1 MHCSSMKVDLSNFFK
16 DERRQSLV
24 FIDATWQNIKDVQ
37 DHIQNLF
44 SLKDISLLSTDG
56 CFLPPRESIKVLKSA
71 EGLKA
76 FRFANHDKDAF
87 VSPAP
92 VKSSKKR
99 KNRSAEEEV
108 HLDASTPLRP
118 SKRSKNQNNTK
129 WLEIEAKTSLE
140 EAMEHEKEVPGPSV
154 ESKRSKKKGPT
165 KTPEIQPEICHA
177 RAEDEPKNKK
187 KSSKNKNFNNSSDV
201 HAESI
206 HLTNE
211 LQEKGTS
218 APTST
223 SRFTLKKTKMSKNQ
237 SAVKSPEIQSEKSIA
252 MALEKD
258 EAAHDEPVSICER
271 FKVKTL
277 LESPG
282 IPSEASHL
290 AAPDQNKLSPK
301 KLNRSK
307 NKNYPKSPK
316 ISTTAVDKEGETSR
330 PSISF
335 RCPLLELDSN
345 VARTFEFPKK
355 VNEVKIIEHIV
366 LTPINKRY
374 IPKNNKDIANPL
386 AVNGEESSTLTLKS
400 QSIQDVDVPEKLRH
414 TSLQV
419 DAEASLLEDSV
430 AEVTL
435 PKDETETE
443 STLQKDITEA
453 EATRPE
459 DITEAEPS
467 FPGDS
472 TETEPVFPANSTEV
486 ETTLPDDTIESKET
500 HPDDSTEAESIL
512 PDDTNEVDATL
523 PADTSKAE
531 NTLADEAEISEI
543 KNEVDSNAIKLPPVR
558 ICAENVISDS
568 DDDVM
573 VVDDSNMDESDLDSD
588 VEAVPVPKD
597 RNTLDIIKDLL
608 RSATPLSNLPTRGD
622 TVLFKLLKIKGNAS
636 SGTTEFIAGNCTY
649 VNRRTKT
656 ITVETITCPS
666 GIGRIMR
673 QYYVSGLDESSEEV
687 RSLSVQLKDMIEA
700 KIVVATID

>member
-1 MHCSSMKVDLSNFFK
+1 MSNKMHHSSMKVDLSNFFK

-44 SLKDISLLSTDG
+44 SLKDISLLTTDG

-76 FRFANHDKDAF
+76 FRFANNDKDAF

-99 KNRSAEEEV
+99 KNRSAEEEA
-108 HLDASTPLRP
+108 HLDSSTPLRP

-129 WLEIEAKTSLE
+129 WLKIEEKTSPVRGEVHEE
-140 EAMEHEKEVPGPSV
+140 EAPGP
-154 ESKRSKKKGPT
+154 SKRSKNKGSA
-165 KTPEIQPEICHA
+165 KTPEIQSEISSA
-177 RAEDEPKNKK
+177 TSEDEPTKK
-187 KSSKNKNFNNSSDV
+187 KKRSKNKNFDKSSDV
-201 HAESI
+201 RAETL
-206 HLTNE
+206 HLTTE
-211 LQEKGTS
+211 PQEKGTS
-218 APTST
+218 ASIST
-223 SRFTLKKTKMSKNQ
+223 SRCTSKETKMSKNK
-237 SAVKSPEIQSEKSIA
+237 SLAKSPEIQSEKSITV
-252 MALEKD
+252 ALEEDEVAQNKSDSIYERSKD
-258 EAAHDEPVSICER
+258 
-271 FKVKTL
+271 KTL
-277 LESPG
+277 LGFPG
-282 IPSEASHL
+282 IPSETSYL
-290 AAPDQNKLSPK
+290 APPDQIKQSTNT
-301 KLNRSK
+301 LNRSK
-307 NKNYPKSPK
+307 NQNFPKSPK
-316 ISTTAVDKEGETSR
+316 ISTTAADQEGESSPR

-345 VARTFEFPKK
+345 VARSFEIPKK
-355 VNEVKIIEHIV
+355 INEVKILEHIV
-366 LTPINKRY
+366 ITPISNRY
-374 IPKNNKDIANPL
+374 TPRKDKDIAKPV
-386 AVNGEESSTLTLKS
+386 AVNGEKSSTVMLEPE
-400 QSIQDVDVPEKLRH
+400 SIQDVDVPEKLREI
-414 TSLQV
+414 SLPV
-419 DAEASLLEDSV
+419 EAEASLLEDSV
-430 AEVTL
+430 AEATL
-435 PKDETETE
+435 PEDKTET
-443 STLQKDITEA
+443 TLQEDIAEA
-453 EATRPE
+453 ETTRPE
-459 DITEAEPS
+459 EIAEAEPS
-467 FPGDS
+467 SPGDS

-486 ETTLPDDTIESKET
+486 ETTLPDDTIEAEET
-500 HPDDSTEAESIL
+500 QPVDSIEAESIL
-512 PDDTNEVDATL
+512 PDETNEVDISL

-531 NTLADEAEISEI
+531 NPLAEAEISEI
-543 KNEVDSNAIKLPPVR
+543 KIEVESNDRKLPPVR

-573 VVDDSNMDESDLDSD
+573 VVDDSNMDESDSDSD

-597 RNTLDIIKDLL
+597 RNTLDIIRDLL

-622 TVLFKLLKIKGNAS
+622 TVLFKLLKTKGIAS

-700 KIVVATID
+700 KIIVATID

>member
-1 MHCSSMKVDLSNFFK
+1 MHHSSMKVDLSNFFK

-44 SLKDISLLSTDG
+44 SLKDISLLTTDG

-76 FRFANHDKDAF
+76 FRFANNDKDAF

-99 KNRSAEEEV
+99 KNRSAEDEV
-108 HLDASTPLRP
+108 LLDSSTPLRP

-129 WLEIEAKTSLE
+129 WLKIEGKTSPVRAEEREE
-140 EAMEHEKEVPGPSV
+140 EAPGPSV
-154 ESKRSKKKGPT
+154 ESKRSKNKGSA
-165 KTPEIQPEICHA
+165 KTPEIQSEISSA
-177 RAEDEPKNKK
+177 TSEEEPTKKK
-187 KSSKNKNFNNSSDV
+187 KSSKNKNLHKSSDV
-201 HAESI
+201 RAETL
-206 HLTNE
+206 HLTTE

-218 APTST
+218 ASTST
-223 SRFTLKKTKMSKNQ
+223 SRCTSKETKMSKN
-237 SAVKSPEIQSEKSIA
+237 KSLAKSSEIQSEKSITV
-252 MALEKD
+252 ALEKD
-258 EAAHDEPVSICER
+258 EAAQNEYISICKR
-271 FKVKTL
+271 SKVNSP
-277 LESPG
+277 LESPK
-282 IPSEASHL
+282 IPSETSHL
-290 AAPDQNKLSPK
+290 APLDQIKQSTNT
-301 KLNRSK
+301 LNRSK
-307 NKNYPKSPK
+307 NQNYPKSPI
-316 ISTTAVDKEGETSR
+316 ISTTAADQEGETSPR

-345 VARTFEFPKK
+345 VARSFEIPKK
-355 VNEVKIIEHIV
+355 INEVKILEHIV
-366 LTPINKRY
+366 ITPISNRY
-374 IPKNNKDIANPL
+374 TPRKDKDIAKPV
-386 AVNGEESSTLTLKS
+386 AVNGEKSSTLMLEPEST
-400 QSIQDVDVPEKLRH
+400 QEVNVPEKLRE
-414 TSLQV
+414 TSLPVQ
-419 DAEASLLEDSV
+419 AEASLLEDSV
-430 AEVTL
+430 AEATL
-435 PKDETETE
+435 PEDKTET
-443 STLQKDITEA
+443 TLQEDIAEA
-453 EATRPE
+453 ETTRPE
-459 DITEAEPS
+459 EIAEAEPS

-486 ETTLPDDTIESKET
+486 ETTLPDDTIEAEET
-500 HPDDSTEAESIL
+500 QPVDSNEAESIL
-512 PDDTNEVDATL
+512 PDETNEVDTSL
-523 PADTSKAE
+523 PADTSQAE
-531 NTLADEAEISEI
+531 NPLAEAEISEI
-543 KNEVDSNAIKLPPVR
+543 KNEVESDDRKLPPVR

-573 VVDDSNMDESDLDSD
+573 VVDDSNMDESDSDSD

-597 RNTLDIIKDLL
+597 RNTLDIIRDLL

-622 TVLFKLLKIKGNAS
+622 TVLFKLLKTKGIAS

-673 QYYVSGLDESSEEV
+673 QYYVSGLDESTEEV

-700 KIVVATID
+700 KIIVATID